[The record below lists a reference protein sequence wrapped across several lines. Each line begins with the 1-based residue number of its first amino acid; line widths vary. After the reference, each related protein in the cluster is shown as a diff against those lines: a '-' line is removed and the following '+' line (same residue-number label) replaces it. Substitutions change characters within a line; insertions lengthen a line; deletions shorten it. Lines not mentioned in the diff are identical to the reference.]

1 MGDATRS
8 RDVYHAK
15 RMQRVL
21 CCCFTPD
28 SRFVLSGSE
37 DSNIRVWKVKADQ
50 KLGVLND
57 REKHAVAYREK
68 LVEKFSRLPEIKR
81 IKRHHHVPK
90 FVKSMSEKRRVMR
103 DARARKE
110 SNRRK
115 HSKPGTV
122 PHVPHKKRHVIKEL
136 E

>member
-1 MGDATRS
+1 
-8 RDVYHAK
+8 
-15 RMQRVL
+15 MQRVL
-21 CCCFTPD
+21 CCHFTPD

-57 REKHAVAYREK
+57 REKHAVAYREQ
-68 LVEKFSRLPEIKR
+68 LVTKFSRLPEIRR
-81 IKRHHHVPK
+81 IKSFHHVPK
-90 FVKSMSEKRRVMR
+90 FIKSMSGKRRVMR
-103 DARARKE
+103 EARARKE
-110 SNRRK
+110 ANRRK